1 MSKNKS
7 LLCLLDFSRE
17 ELEQFIRVSFLMK
30 DFVKANSVPHPLS
43 GKVVALLF
51 EKPSTRTRVSVEA
64 AVSLLGG
71 HPIVLNRN
79 DLQLSRGEPIE
90 DTARVLGRMVSAIG
104 ARVLSHTTLEK
115 LDKYSGVPVV
125 NLLSDLSHPLQALT
139 DYMTVL
145 EKFGKYETIAFVG
158 DGSDNVLVSLMA
170 FAAVMG
176 LRIRVASPKSLR
188 PRPEIMKRIEE
199 RAEESDAV
207 IEFYE
212 DPYDAVKGVRV
223 VYTDVWV
230 SMGQEEIAE
239 KKKKELSNYRVT
251 RDLMLY
257 ASRDAIFMHCL
268 PAVRGEEVEAD
279 VIDGPQSAVW
289 DQAENRLYTAM
300 SVFSLL
306 VKK

>member
-1 MSKNKS
+1 MNKGKS
-7 LLCLLDFSRE
+7 LLCLLDFKRE
-17 ELEQFIRVSFLMK
+17 EVEQFIRTSFLMK
-30 DFVKANSVPHPLS
+30 DFVKSGTVPQSLS

-51 EKPSTRTRVSVEA
+51 EKPSTRTRVSSEA
-64 AVSLLGG
+64 AVRLLGG
-71 HPIVLNRN
+71 HPIVLSKD
-79 DLQLSRGEPIE
+79 DLQLSRGEPVE

-104 ARVLSHTTLEK
+104 ARVLSHSTLEK
-115 LDKYSGVPVV
+115 LDQYSGVPVV

-139 DYMTVL
+139 DYMTIL

-176 LRIRVASPKSLR
+176 LRIKVASPKSMR
-188 PRPEIMKRIEE
+188 PKQDIMKRIEE
-199 RAEESDAV
+199 RAEETDAV

-212 DPYDAVKGVRV
+212 DPYEAVKGVRV

-230 SMGQEEIAE
+230 SMGQEGMAE
-239 KKKKELSNYRVT
+239 RKKKELSNYRVT
-251 RDLMLY
+251 KDLMSY
-257 ASRDAIFMHCL
+257 ASSDAIFMHCL
-268 PAVRGEEVEAD
+268 PAVRGEEVDAE
-279 VIDGPQSAVW
+279 VIDGPKSAVW

-300 SVFSLL
+300 STFSLV